1 MKDNPFITIFL
12 LICIEIGALYYLD
25 YIDSSFLKKDGAFV
39 LMVLTIPVISIGLSA
54 KLDNNRYQK
63 NFKRFNIFLII
74 VAVTAFFILSYL
86 NALGHAYQH

>member
-25 YIDSSFLKKDGAFV
+25 YFDSSFLKKDGAFV

-63 NFKRFNIFLII
+63 NFKRFSIFLII
-74 VAVTAFFILSYL
+74 VCKSPQTLDRIIPSFCIVKL
-86 NALGHAYQH
+86 